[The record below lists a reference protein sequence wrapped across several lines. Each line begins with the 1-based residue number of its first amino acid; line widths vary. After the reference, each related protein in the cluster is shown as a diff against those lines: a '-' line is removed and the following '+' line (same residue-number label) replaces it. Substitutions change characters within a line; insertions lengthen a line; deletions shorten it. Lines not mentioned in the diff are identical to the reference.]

1 MILNGFSIFII
12 LFILVCVTCF
22 CGYSLHFG
30 NKKVDSITI
39 ERHNPGILIAD
50 NGVSIIQAGNV
61 QEHCAICNNY
71 FKNGEEIEI
80 LLCDHIYH
88 KKCYKE
94 KMDCVKCLNGDYNE
108 HSHLLV

>member
-1 MILNGFSIFII
+1 MIPDGFSLYILLSCFI
-12 LFILVCVTCF
+12 LFTCF
-22 CGYSLHFG
+22 FCYSLHFG
-30 NKKVDSITI
+30 NKKVDTITI

-50 NGVSIIQAGNV
+50 NGINIIQAGDV
-61 QEHCAICNNY
+61 QEYCAICNCY
-71 FKNGEEIEI
+71 FKKGEEIEI

-94 KMDCVKCLNGDYNE
+94 KMDCVKCLKGDYNE